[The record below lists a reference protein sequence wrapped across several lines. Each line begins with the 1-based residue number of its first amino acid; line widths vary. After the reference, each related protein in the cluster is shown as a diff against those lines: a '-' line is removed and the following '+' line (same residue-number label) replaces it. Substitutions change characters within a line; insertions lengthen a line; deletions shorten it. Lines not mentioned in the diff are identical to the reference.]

1 MENTNNRLDYIDI
14 AKAVGMFAI
23 IWGHILLHGWSN
35 LFVYSFHIPLFFFLS
50 GMVFNGAKYDSLWQL
65 VKRRAKTLL
74 LPYLLFSVLTW
85 IIWVGT
91 KIVSHEQVNLFF
103 PLLETVFAQG
113 SVGYVVHNLP
123 LWFVPCLFVVEIVYY
138 FMNKLSEWLVLICCV
153 CCALIGNYMIRGGHL
168 DFFSQLPWSIEG
180 AMNAIFYYALG
191 NILIKHVPHHK
202 LVDKIS
208 SYKVLSIISII
219 VLTIILLY
227 SSIHNGAISVGSNE
241 LGNNTVLYYINALI
255 GITTTLAFC
264 ILLSQIRTKTAMG
277 NSVLNY
283 IRWFGRNSFYV
294 MATHFPVKEAFIRLL
309 GFVLHTN
316 REAVVSNM
324 KYSLIVFILTLLV
337 DSVVVLVVCKLK
349 EKDLQRIVK
358 KNNG

>member
-1 MENTNNRLDYIDI
+1 MESTNNRLDYIDI

-50 GMVFNGAKYDSLWQL
+50 GMVFNGAKYDSLWRL

-85 IIWVGT
+85 IIWAGT

-123 LWFVPCLFVVEIVYY
+123 LWFVPCLFVVEVVYY
-138 FMNKLSEWLVLICCV
+138 CMNKLPEWLVVICCV
-153 CCALIGNYMIRGGHL
+153 CCAFIGNYMIRGGHL
-168 DFFSQLPWSIEG
+168 DFFGQLPWSIEG
-180 AMNAIFYYALG
+180 AMNAISFYALG
-191 NILIKHVPHHK
+191 NILINHIAHQK

-208 SYKVLSIISII
+208 SYKVFSIFTITILTI
-219 VLTIILLY
+219 VLLF
-227 SSIHNGAISVGSNE
+227 SSIHNGEISVGSNK

-255 GITTTLAFC
+255 GITTTIAFC
-264 ILLSQIRTKTAMG
+264 VLLSQIRTKIAMG
-277 NSVLNY
+277 TRIMNY
-283 IRWFGRNSFYV
+283 VKWFGRNSFYV

-309 GFVLHTN
+309 SSVLHTN
-316 REAVVSNM
+316 RVVVVSDM
-324 KYSLIVFILTLLV
+324 KYSFIVFILTLLV

-349 EKDLQRIVK
+349 EKDLQRIAK
-358 KNNG
+358 IKNG

>member
-1 MENTNNRLDYIDI
+1 
-14 AKAVGMFAI
+14 
-23 IWGHILLHGWSN
+23 
-35 LFVYSFHIPLFFFLS
+35 
-50 GMVFNGAKYDSLWQL
+50 
-65 VKRRAKTLL
+65 
-74 LPYLLFSVLTW
+74 
-85 IIWVGT
+85 
-91 KIVSHEQVNLFF
+91 
-103 PLLETVFAQG
+103 
-113 SVGYVVHNLP
+113 
-123 LWFVPCLFVVEIVYY
+123 
-138 FMNKLSEWLVLICCV
+138 MNKLPEWLVLICCV

-219 VLTIILLY
+219 VLTKILLY

-241 LGNNTVLYYINALI
+241 LGNNTVLYSINALI

-283 IRWFGRNSFYV
+283 IKWFGRNSFYV
-294 MATHFPVKEAFIRLL
+294 MATHFPMKEAFIRLL

-337 DSVVVLVVCKLK
+337 DSVVFLVVCKLK